1 MLNYALDERFSA
13 FAGMTYDSYFAQGD
27 IVYARGAAPLTST
40 IRDQEIHRIWQAG
53 IEAKPLRYLG
63 FRVSANYDRLT
74 GAGEIFGEPPA
85 YGPLTWPMGTGTVYV
100 EHSKLGRL
108 SLDLQRTYYIEE
120 LVTANN
126 FSANLLMIRFT
137 RGF

>member
-1 MLNYALDERFSA
+1 
-13 FAGMTYDSYFAQGD
+13 
-27 IVYARGAAPLTST
+27 
-40 IRDQEIHRIWQAG
+40 
-53 IEAKPLRYLG
+53 
-63 FRVSANYDRLT
+63 
-74 GAGEIFGEPPA
+74 
-85 YGPLTWPMGTGTVYV
+85 MGTGTVYV